1 MQDKLTCG
9 EVFLE
14 AACFLEKLLKM
25 SLAEKNSIHGGVA
38 AHLEIVQFN
47 VSSCTRHNSEDH
59 RAKGCEK
66 LMHPTANVKKGA
78 LPKECLCNGCI

>member
-47 VSSCTRHNSEDH
+47 VSSCT
-59 RAKGCEK
+59 
-66 LMHPTANVKKGA
+66 
-78 LPKECLCNGCI
+78 